1 MKLIALS
8 LFLLSASCMQA
19 QEKVQPSDNF
29 TIDGKVTHSRIVT
42 SRAADSLATADLGEI
57 STVNHRGEVRSV
69 RKNVKGILLRDFLKN
84 MLPDADKPKEM
95 GSYYFI
101 LTGTD
106 GSRFVVSFNE
116 AFSGDTIYI
125 ITESDGHN
133 WASIPDRVAVLSLMQ
148 PHRGHIAMKGLAHI
162 TVQKVQ

>member
-8 LFLLSASCMQA
+8 LLLLAASGAFA

-29 TIDGKVTHSRIVT
+29 TIHGRVTHNATVNAHAT
-42 SRAADSLATADLGEI
+42 DSLRSVDLGEI
-57 STVNHRGEVRSV
+57 TTVNHRGEVRSV
-69 RKNVKGILLRDFLKN
+69 RKNVKAILLRDFLKN
-84 MLPDADKPKEM
+84 LLPDADKPKEM
-95 GSYYFI
+95 GSYYFV

-106 GSRFVVSFNE
+106 GYHFVVSFNE
-116 AFSGDTIYI
+116 AFSNDNIYI

-148 PHRGHIAMKGLAHI
+148 PHRGHVAMKGLADI
-162 TVQKVQ
+162 TVMKAQ